1 MLAPGGE
8 APMDD
13 VGQFFRNVGSI
24 LAYSTVAVAAALIV
38 FELLN
43 WRFQLVK
50 EIFEEN
56 SVAAG
61 VLAGSFVLGI
71 FYTVAQIVVS

>member
-1 MLAPGGE
+1 
-8 APMDD
+8 MDD
-13 VGQFFRNVGSI
+13 VAKFFRNVGSI
-24 LAYSTVAVAAALIV
+24 ALYTFVAVVVALVV
-38 FELLN
+38 FEVLN
-43 WRFQLVK
+43 KRFHLMR

-61 VLAGSFVLGI
+61 VFGGAFVLGI

>member
-1 MLAPGGE
+1 
-8 APMDD
+8 MDD
-13 VGQFFRNVGSI
+13 VAQFFRNVGSI
-24 LAYSTVAVAAALIV
+24 ALYTFVAVVVALVV
-38 FELLN
+38 FEVLN
-43 WRFQLVK
+43 KRFHLMR

-61 VLAGSFVLGI
+61 VFGGAFVLGI

>member
-1 MLAPGGE
+1 MG
-8 APMDD
+8 D
-13 VGQFFRNVGSI
+13 VAQFFRNVATI
-24 LAYSTVAVAAALIV
+24 ALYTVVAVVVALAV
-38 FELLN
+38 FEVLN
-43 WRFQLVK
+43 RRFHLMR

-61 VLAGSFVLGI
+61 VFGGAFVLGI

>member
-1 MLAPGGE
+1 
-8 APMDD
+8 MDD
-13 VGQFFRNVGSI
+13 VAQFFRNVASI
-24 LAYSTVAVAAALIV
+24 ALYTVVAVVVALVV
-38 FELLN
+38 FEVLN
-43 WRFQLVK
+43 RRFHLMR

-61 VLAGSFVLGI
+61 VFGGAFVLGI